1 MAFLPEA
8 DLLCIR
14 EVAMKKILVSS
25 CLFGDCVRYDAALTE
40 CTDPRF
46 LRWKE
51 EGRLIKLCPEVFG
64 GLTVPRPDS
73 QRVADR
79 VMTRTGEDVTEAYE
93 IGAAEAVRLA
103 SENDIIFAV
112 MKQRSPSCGSS
123 IIYDGSFTGIK
134 IPGEGVAVQRLR
146 EAGFQVFGEDE
157 LDAAERILGQT
168 K

>member
-1 MAFLPEA
+1 M
-8 DLLCIR
+8 R
-14 EVAMKKILVSS
+14 KILVSS
-25 CLFGDCVRYDAALTE
+25 CLYGDCVRYDAVLTE

-46 LRWKE
+46 LKWKE
-51 EGRLIKLCPEVFG
+51 QGRLIKICPEVFG
-64 GLTVPRPDS
+64 GLRVPRPDS

-93 IGAAEAVRLA
+93 IGAAETVRLA
-103 SENDIIFAV
+103 RENNVIFAV
-112 MKQRSPSCGSS
+112 MKQRSPSCGSK

-157 LDAAERILGQT
+157 LDQAEIYLEQNE
-168 K
+168 